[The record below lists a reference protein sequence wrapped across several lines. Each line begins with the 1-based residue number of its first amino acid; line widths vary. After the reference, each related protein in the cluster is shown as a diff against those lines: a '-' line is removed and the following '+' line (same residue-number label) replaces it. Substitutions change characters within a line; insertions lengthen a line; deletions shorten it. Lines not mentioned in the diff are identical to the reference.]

1 MNLTEQISSYLE
13 RKRKKND
20 EEKML
25 NQQAIYG
32 DQQHQFDQQ
41 YQFNNKENSNMYGGN
56 KYQQNIQM
64 GDPRQKMMDNEIMME
79 KDQTIQ

>member
-1 MNLTEQISSYLE
+1 
-13 RKRKKND
+13 
-20 EEKML
+20 
-25 NQQAIYG
+25 
-32 DQQHQFDQQ
+32 
-41 YQFNNKENSNMYGGN
+41 MYGGN